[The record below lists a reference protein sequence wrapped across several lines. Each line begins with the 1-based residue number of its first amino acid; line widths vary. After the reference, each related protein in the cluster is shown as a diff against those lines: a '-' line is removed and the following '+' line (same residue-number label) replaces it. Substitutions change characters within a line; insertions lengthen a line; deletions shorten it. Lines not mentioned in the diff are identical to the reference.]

1 MCAAP
6 VSPDRPTVLV
16 CGPSP
21 AAAGGGPAHLRNLW
35 ASPLAGEFR
44 LELFETGSRGRESPA
59 RDEPALA
66 ALVRLA
72 VMPFALA
79 ARVAALRPD
88 VVHVNTSV
96 DPRGFW
102 REVGSL
108 LVLRAFGR
116 RVVYQIHGGSLER
129 LAGGGAM
136 RAIARTVFGWP
147 DVLVVLA
154 TVERAQFEAL
164 GGVRRIEVVPNA
176 VDVPALRG
184 PAPREHSGQV
194 RRLGYLG
201 RLVDGKGLFET
212 LAAVEALRRESAFAA
227 LEFRI
232 AGSGDARA
240 RLAAEIARRNLGGA
254 VTLVGPLGA
263 EAKAAFLRECDV
275 FLLPS
280 ESEGMPYAVLES
292 MAAGTPVVASRVGG
306 IPDAVTDGTHGRLV
320 PPRDAKAIAAALRDL
335 AASPE
340 RLRAMSRACAE
351 RAEREFGL
359 DRLARQFAA
368 IYRGAIAR

>member
-6 VSPDRPTVLV
+6 ASVVRPTVLV

-21 AAAGGGPAHLRNLW
+21 AAAGGGPAHVRNLW

-72 VMPFALA
+72 VMPFALG

-96 DPRGFW
+96 DARGFW

-116 RVVYQIHGGSLER
+116 RIVYQIHGGSLER
-129 LAGGGAM
+129 LAGGGWM
-136 RAIARTVFGWP
+136 RGVARAVFGWP

-154 TVERAQFEAL
+154 SVERAQFEAL
-164 GGVRRIEVVPNA
+164 GGVRRIEVVANA

-184 PAPREHSGQV
+184 PSPREHSGHV

-212 LAAVEALRRESAFAA
+212 IAAVDALRRESGFAS

-232 AGSGDARA
+232 AGSGDARE
-240 RLAAEIARRNLGGA
+240 RLAAEIARRGLGGA
-254 VTLVGPLGA
+254 VTLVGALGP

-320 PPRDAKAIAAALRDL
+320 PPRDAEAIAAALRDL

-340 RLRAMSRACAE
+340 RLREMSRACAE
-351 RAEREFGL
+351 RAAGEFGL

-368 IYRGAIAR
+368 IYRELLPR